1 MNTRPKQPCHVQQ
14 SQCKRG
20 DVKQETLTTHSTPA
34 VDYRT
39 LVSPADL
46 IYDQPAARPVEG
58 HPIGNGRMGTMVWTT
73 PAAIH
78 FQINRSD
85 VFAVNR
91 NHGGARGGPAD
102 YCGGCAQ
109 VTVDVGGEPFAAGP
123 AFGQRLSLYEAEDT
137 VVGSGVRAR
146 CFVCATAD
154 VLVVEIDDTRDVPQ
168 PVRVTLSMWREP
180 EVLSGDHLAKY
191 SWAEADD
198 KSLPCSGYRVTVA
211 QHFSEKDHYCSSAVT
226 AGIVAEQASVEST
239 GPGARTITVPGCRGK
254 RLILISS
261 AASWERGKDAAVEA
275 LAAWD
280 WAADRGAAAVRG
292 EHANWWSDLWSRTF
306 VRLTSADG
314 RAEQIAR
321 IRYLQLYYMASSSR
335 GDLPPKW
342 NGSIFAVD
350 GDARSWGAQFW
361 VWTTEASCFP
371 LYAADAI
378 ELTDSFFD
386 MYVKQ
391 LEGARMAA
399 RQRWNAEGA
408 YFLEAGPF
416 DGPVVLP
423 EDIAKEYQDV
433 YLGRKTVN
441 DLSDAARD
449 LGQYECVLTQ
459 FADGHDFRGVAGRYS
474 FVSHIAHSGSQIA
487 AQAWRRYRYTGDVAW
502 LRAVAYPLLRET
514 VEFYRTLARKGDDG
528 LYHLYGLNQFEGGY
542 GTNDGTIDL
551 GAIRGTAPLAIR
563 AAEILEVDVDL
574 RAKWR
579 EFADKLT
586 PYTMSSDPR
595 TYGVVKDCEVDVWA
609 YGIPGDVP
617 HERYVDELHEKILY
631 PVFPFENWTLETADP
646 ALDRIVRTLAGLNM
660 FHTGLV
666 KGRWN
671 EQGMNAH
678 LNTPAIDA
686 RLGMGDSLPT
696 VLINHLRQY
705 HPLPNGFSLFEG
717 PTDHSIEHLGDISTA
732 IGEALL
738 QSVSPRPGEPEIIS
752 VFPAWPREWDAEF
765 RCLARGGFLVSAAI
779 KGGEIETIEIFSRRG
794 ETCRIRNCWDG
805 TCVLRETGGAEQ
817 YLDGGVLIFE
827 TRPDITYRV
836 ERHQ

>member
-1 MNTRPKQPCHVQQ
+1 
-14 SQCKRG
+14 
-20 DVKQETLTTHSTPA
+20 
-34 VDYRT
+34 
-39 LVSPADL
+39 
-46 IYDQPAARPVEG
+46 
-58 HPIGNGRMGTMVWTT
+58 
-73 PAAIH
+73 
-78 FQINRSD
+78 
-85 VFAVNR
+85 
-91 NHGGARGGPAD
+91 
-102 YCGGCAQ
+102 
-109 VTVDVGGEPFAAGP
+109 
-123 AFGQRLSLYEAEDT
+123 
-137 VVGSGVRAR
+137 
-146 CFVCATAD
+146 
-154 VLVVEIDDTRDVPQ
+154 
-168 PVRVTLSMWREP
+168 
-180 EVLSGDHLAKY
+180 
-191 SWAEADD
+191 
-198 KSLPCSGYRVTVA
+198 
-211 QHFSEKDHYCSSAVT
+211 
-226 AGIVAEQASVEST
+226 
-239 GPGARTITVPGCRGK
+239 
-254 RLILISS
+254 
-261 AASWERGKDAAVEA
+261 
-275 LAAWD
+275 
-280 WAADRGAAAVRG
+280 
-292 EHANWWSDLWSRTF
+292 
-306 VRLTSADG
+306 
-314 RAEQIAR
+314 
-321 IRYLQLYYMASSSR
+321 
-335 GDLPPKW
+335 
-342 NGSIFAVD
+342 
-350 GDARSWGAQFW
+350 
-361 VWTTEASCFP
+361 
-371 LYAADAI
+371 
-378 ELTDSFFD
+378 
-386 MYVKQ
+386 
-391 LEGARMAA
+391 
-399 RQRWNAEGA
+399 
-408 YFLEAGPF
+408 
-416 DGPVVLP
+416 
-423 EDIAKEYQDV
+423 
-433 YLGRKTVN
+433 
-441 DLSDAARD
+441 
-449 LGQYECVLTQ
+449 
-459 FADGHDFRGVAGRYS
+459 
-474 FVSHIAHSGSQIA
+474 
-487 AQAWRRYRYTGDVAW
+487 
-502 LRAVAYPLLRET
+502 VAYPLLRET